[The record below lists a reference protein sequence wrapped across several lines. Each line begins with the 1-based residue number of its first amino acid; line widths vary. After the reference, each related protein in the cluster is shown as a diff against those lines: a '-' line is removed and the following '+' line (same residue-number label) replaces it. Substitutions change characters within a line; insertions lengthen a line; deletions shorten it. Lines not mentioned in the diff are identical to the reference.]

1 MCGLA
6 ACAIGAGA
14 LLNVPGIPGVRD
26 LFAEGPT
33 IRPATAACV
42 LVLGLMLIIIRRIN
56 TGRFVGVTRVVLSAL
71 FLAVG
76 ALAATRLAF
85 LVRGIHEPQ
94 RPVAPHTISSLFLLG
109 SALLVSIRATER
121 RRRQIA
127 IVLALAGAALPWM
140 AMLGYSTSTPMFFVA
155 TDDPRAG
162 MAITAAV
169 ALMII
174 SVGVMGLFPDHGFV
188 ALAAARTE
196 GGMLMR
202 VLLPAALFFPL
213 LAGAFFN
220 LGERLGWFGRQAAL
234 ALNLGIT
241 SVIIIGLVLWI
252 GLMFKRR
259 AAEQQAAAEER
270 ERLLVSLR
278 NSLDDL
284 SKLQNNLV
292 TVCAWTQRVLDQGK
306 WVRFEEFLDKR
317 LNISITH
324 GISEDAAQDE
334 LQNLEEWMN
343 KPE

>member
-1 MCGLA
+1 
-6 ACAIGAGA
+6 
-14 LLNVPGIPGVRD
+14 
-26 LFAEGPT
+26 
-33 IRPATAACV
+33 
-42 LVLGLMLIIIRRIN
+42 MLIIVRRIN
-56 TGRFVGVTRVVLSAL
+56 TGRFVGATRVVLSVA
-71 FLAVG
+71 FIGVA
-76 ALAATRLAF
+76 ALAATRLVF

-94 RPVAPHTISSLFLLG
+94 RPVAPHTVSSLLLLG
-109 SALLVSIRATER
+109 LATLASVKATER
-121 RRRQIA
+121 RRRQLA

-140 AMLGYSTSTPMFFVA
+140 AMLGYSTGTPMFFAA
-155 TDDPRAG
+155 TDDASAG
-162 MAITAAV
+162 MAITAAI
-169 ALMII
+169 ALMVV
-174 SVGVMGLFPDHGFV
+174 SVGIQGLFPNHGFV

-220 LGERLGWFGRQAAL
+220 LGERQGWFERQSAL

-292 TVCAWTQRVLDQGK
+292 TVCAWTQRVLDEGK

-317 LNISITH
+317 LNISVSH
-324 GISEDAAQDE
+324 GISEDAAKEE
-334 LQNLEEWMN
+334 LQNLEDWMAQ
-343 KPE
+343 PASAPPAERR